1 MIKLTYEIKGKEY
14 DYAQFQTE
22 DILYHFIRAI
32 KNRGARIVKVEGLE
46 IEEDRKQISSG
57 E

>member
-1 MIKLTYEIKGKEY
+1 MIKLIYEIKGKEY
-14 DYAQFQTE
+14 DYAQFKTQ
-22 DILYHFIRAI
+22 DILDYFIRAI

-46 IEEDRKQISSG
+46 IAKDRKIISSG